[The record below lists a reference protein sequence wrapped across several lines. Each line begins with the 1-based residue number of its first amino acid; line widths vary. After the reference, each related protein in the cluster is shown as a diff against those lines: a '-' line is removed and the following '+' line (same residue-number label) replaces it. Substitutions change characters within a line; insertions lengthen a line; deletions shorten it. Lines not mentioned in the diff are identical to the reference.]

1 MTMQTHEHELPTVRV
16 QRAEPEPSAG
26 GGRYVVAWV
35 ALLVL
40 TGLSYGADQLHLGS
54 LTTAIALGVALV
66 KASIVFIVFM
76 HLDRE
81 PFPIRFV
88 AALNVAW
95 VLMLCLGIAADV
107 ALVAR
112 GAETPRVSAATDPA
126 RSSAEALASG
136 AAGSGLGTRAAE
148 THE

>member
-1 MTMQTHEHELPTVRV
+1 MSKHEQELPTVRV
-16 QRAEPEPSAG
+16 QRAAPEPASR
-26 GGRYVVAWV
+26 GGRYVIAWV

-54 LTTAIALGVALV
+54 LTTVIALGVALV
-66 KASIVFIVFM
+66 KASVVFIVFM

-112 GAETPRVSAATDPA
+112 GGPASA
-126 RSSAEALASG
+126 SSDAAASSGEAMASG
-136 AAGSGLGTRAAE
+136 SAGAGLGTRPAQPND
-148 THE
+148 

>member
-1 MTMQTHEHELPTVRV
+1 MQKNQHEPPTVRV
-16 QRAEPEPSAG
+16 QGAAPEPASG
-26 GGRYVVAWV
+26 GGRYVIAWV

-107 ALVAR
+107 AMLAR
-112 GAETPRVSAATDPA
+112 GAAASNDRA
-126 RSSAEALASG
+126 SSEDTVASG
-136 AAGSGLGTRAAE
+136 SAKAGLGTRPAQPAD
-148 THE
+148 

>member
-1 MTMQTHEHELPTVRV
+1 MPRNEQDLPTVRV
-16 QRAEPEPSAG
+16 LRAAPEPASR
-26 GGRYVVAWV
+26 GGRYVVAWL

-88 AALNVAW
+88 AGLNVAW

-112 GAETPRVSAATDPA
+112 AAPDA
-126 RSSAEALASG
+126 AASNAEAVASG
-136 AAGSGLGTRAAE
+136 SAGAGLGTRPAQPSD
-148 THE
+148 

>member
-1 MTMQTHEHELPTVRV
+1 MPKNEQEPPTVRA
-16 QRAEPEPSAG
+16 QRAASDPTSR
-26 GGRYVVAWV
+26 GGRYVVAWI

-88 AALNVAW
+88 AGLNVAW

-112 GAETPRVSAATDPA
+112 GGPPSAENDAAA
-126 RSSAEALASG
+126 SGVEALASG
-136 AAGSGLGTRAAE
+136 AAGAGLGTRPPPPSD
-148 THE
+148 